1 MAQQQDI
8 ITFTPLLMKA
18 IHEED
23 ISRMISNPTYFPI
36 IKVLRKG
43 PMTVKEIEKA
53 YNKEADATKS
63 DKTIYR
69 YLKELEKANLVKPA
83 GQRVILGKTATETLF
98 SRTARA
104 FYVQMNV
111 ADFWLTDQGYNL
123 AEAIGR
129 MLSLLFENSK
139 TDFKKLQQFFYKMS
153 TEQMIQV
160 EKLISN
166 LEPDNEGGVWELM
179 QDLVWQKF
187 TTFFDLGGMLAVLIN
202 NPGLIDELKLI
213 LQS

>member
-1 MAQQQDI
+1 VAQQQDI
-8 ITFTPLLMKA
+8 ISFTPSLMKA

-53 YNKEADATKS
+53 YNKEAEVAKS

-98 SRTARA
+98 TRTARA

-123 AEAIGR
+123 TEAIGR
-129 MLSLLFENSK
+129 MLSPLFDGSK
-139 TDFKKLQQFFYKMS
+139 TDFKKLQQFFYKLS
-153 TEQMIQV
+153 TEQMVEV

-166 LEPDNEGGVWELM
+166 LEPDNEGDVWELM

-187 TTFFDLGGMLAVLIN
+187 TTFFDLGGLLAVLIK
-202 NPGLIDELKLI
+202 NPKFMEELKQI
-213 LQS
+213 FQS